1 MSKVVA
7 FLSRRKM
14 LFAFCALFTAALLL
28 GAAFATRESA
38 SAQLKFATPKK
49 DGASPNHEFANQL
62 SAAFRDCANEVLP
75 SVVMIRTFSV
85 PSRPRGAPGGGELGE
100 GLGPDRI
107 PNPFRGTPFEDLF
120 EYPDFDDMF
129 GGIPAQ
135 PRVIEGLGSGVII
148 SENGYILTNAH
159 VVDGQGK
166 VIVRL
171 HDDREFEA
179 GDVKTDPKTDLA
191 LVRIEGAKDLKAAV
205 LGDSDRVQVGDWV
218 VALGQPFGLEGTVT
232 AGIISAKG
240 RGLGIAARENFIQ
253 TDAAINPG
261 NSGGPLVNLKGE
273 VIGINTAISTRSGG
287 YQGVGFAIPSNLAKW
302 VAERLAAEGVVRRG
316 YLGVAIQP
324 MDANLAEQL
333 GVESKK
339 GVVVTEV
346 FPDTPAEE
354 AGLKSGDVILSFD
367 GTTVSSP
374 NELQGLVEE
383 SALDQHHTL
392 EVIRDG
398 KAMTLEVVVREQPED
413 YGLARSR
420 GGRAGPRS
428 HDSADFDKLGIS
440 AQDLTP
446 ELAESLGV
454 PAEEGAAITHVE
466 PGSPA
471 DLAGLEPGMVI
482 VEANRKPVADVD
494 DLRKAIQEQ
503 PLSKGLLL
511 RVQSPLGTRY
521 VAIRVAD

>member
-1 MSKVVA
+1 MAKLFAVM
-7 FLSRRKM
+7 LRRKTI
-14 LFAFCALFTAALLL
+14 FAFCALCTAALLL
-28 GAAFATRESA
+28 GAAFAPWESA
-38 SAQLKFATPKK
+38 SAQLKFAAPKK

-75 SVVMIRTFSV
+75 SVVMIRTYSAPAGRRSG
-85 PSRPRGAPGGGELGE
+85 PSGRDLGE
-100 GLGPDRI
+100 GIGPNRI

-120 EYPDFDDMF
+120 QNPDFDEMF
-129 GGIPAQ
+129 RGIPAP
-135 PRVIEGLGSGVII
+135 PRVVEGLGSGVII

-159 VVDGQGK
+159 VVEGQGK
-166 VIVRL
+166 VLVRL
-171 HDDREFEA
+171 HDGREFEA
-179 GDVKTDPKTDLA
+179 AEVKTDPKTDLA

-232 AGIISAKG
+232 AGIVSAKG

-261 NSGGPLVNLKGE
+261 NSGGPLVNLDGE
-273 VIGINTAISTRSGG
+273 VVGINTAISTRSGG

-302 VAERLAAEGVVRRG
+302 VAERLAADGVVRRG
-316 YLGVAIQP
+316 YLGVAIKLI
-324 MDANLAEQL
+324 DANLAEQL
-333 GVESKK
+333 GVESKS
-339 GVVVTEV
+339 GVVVMEV
-346 FPDTPAEE
+346 FPKTPAEE

-367 GTTVSSP
+367 GKPVSSP
-374 NELQGLVEE
+374 NDLQGLVEE
-383 SALDQHHTL
+383 ASLDQHHKL

-398 KAMTLEVVVREQPED
+398 KKTTLDVVVREQPED

-420 GGRAGPRS
+420 GGRTAPRS
-428 HDSADFDKLGIS
+428 RDSADFDKLGIS
-440 AQDLTP
+440 VQDLTP

-454 PAEEGAAITHVE
+454 KAEQGAVITQVE

-471 DLAGLEPGMVI
+471 ALAGLESGMVI
-482 VEANRKPVADVD
+482 VEANRKPVAGVD

-511 RVQSPLGTRY
+511 RVQSAAGTRY

>member
-1 MSKVVA
+1 MAKVFAIV
-7 FLSRRKM
+7 LRKKT
-14 LFAFCALFTAALLL
+14 LFAFCALFTATLLL
-28 GAAFATRESA
+28 GAAFAPWESA

-75 SVVMIRTFSV
+75 SVVMIRTFSAPAGRRGG
-85 PSRPRGAPGGGELGE
+85 PSGRDLGE
-100 GLGPDRI
+100 GIGPNRI

-120 EYPDFDDMF
+120 QDPDFDEMF
-129 GGIPAQ
+129 RGIPAQ
-135 PRVIEGLGSGVII
+135 PRVVEGLGSGVII

-159 VVDGQGK
+159 VVEGQGK
-166 VIVRL
+166 VMVRL
-171 HDDREFEA
+171 HDGREFEA
-179 GDVKTDPKTDLA
+179 AEVKTDPKTDLA
-191 LVRIEGAKDLKAAV
+191 LVRIDGAKDLKAAV

-232 AGIISAKG
+232 AGIVSAKG

-261 NSGGPLVNLKGE
+261 NSGGPLVNLEGE

-302 VAERLAAEGVVRRG
+302 VAERLAADGVVRRG
-316 YLGVAIQP
+316 YLGVAIQLI
-324 MDANLAEQL
+324 DANLAEQL
-333 GVESKK
+333 GVESKS

-346 FPDTPAEE
+346 FPQTPAEE

-367 GTTVSSP
+367 GKPVSSP

-383 SALDQHHTL
+383 ASLDQRHKL
-392 EVIRDG
+392 EIVRDG
-398 KAMTLEVVVREQPED
+398 KKTTLDVVVREQPED

-420 GGRAGPRS
+420 GGRAAPRS
-428 HDSADFDKLGIS
+428 RDSADFAKLGIS
-440 AQDLTP
+440 VQDLTP

-454 PAEEGAAITHVE
+454 KAEKGAAITQVE

-471 DLAGLEPGMVI
+471 ALAGLDTGMVI
-482 VEANRKPVADVD
+482 IEANRKPIAGVE

-511 RVQSPLGTRY
+511 RVESAAGTRY
-521 VAIRVAD
+521 VAIRVAE